1 MESVKRAPRDKTLIT
16 LKAQVLFT
24 FSVSEK
30 KMKRILINCSYS
42 DELRVALVDGAKL
55 FDLDNEFNAQSLLKG
70 SIFKATVSRVETS
83 LDAAFVN
90 FGSERHGFLPLKEL
104 SNEHFTKDAEGKK
117 KCTLK
122 EGDEILV
129 QVLKEER
136 GTKGAALSNQIS
148 LAGRFIVLIPNSEKS
163 GGVSRRISGDE
174 RDEIKNALNELN
186 IPDGMSVIVRTAG
199 LGRSAE
205 ELKWDL
211 DYLMNLWGQ
220 IKSTINDAPSPS
232 LIYKDDKLIL
242 RVFRDYFRDD
252 IGEILI
258 DDESVHAEALDF
270 AKSVI
275 PDHADKVIYYN
286 EDIALFNRYQIES
299 QIELAFQREISLPSG
314 GSIVIDPTEA
324 MVSIDV
330 NSARSTKGKDI
341 ESTAFATNMEAA
353 KEIARQLR
361 LRDLGGLIVIDFIDM
376 QDEKHQQK
384 VENAFRS
391 AVQSDRA
398 RIQIAGISRFGLLEL
413 SRQRLRPSLEETYDI
428 QHVQVRGTRSLGQ
441 SILRIIGEDAAKE
454 NTGEIHVYVPA
465 DVSSYLLNEKRRDII
480 TIENTYQVNIL
491 VIADPYKSRPYYKV
505 ARVKAPAGKKLFS
518 HEMTPNSPEPSMD
531 WRDVNSNKKSFKPLV
546 KVSVPPRMPKTKNK
560 KGFFAFLKSVFTLDI
575 FKSTKKKNLKNKRKR
590 NYKKGQPKTNKN
602 TRNENRHNNRNVR
615 PNNKGRTNNPKK
627 PVNKTASKPIVI
639 PPKKIEKTSGK
650 SAQVSKTKKQ
660 TEDVDGNT
668 FNDGTSTS
676 SSRTPAPTPAPTP
689 AATPAPTP
697 AATPAPTPAS
707 TPAPKPTRALNDPRY
722 KNE

>member
-1 MESVKRAPRDKTLIT
+1 M
-16 LKAQVLFT
+16 LFA

-55 FDLDNEFNAQSLLKG
+55 FDLDSEINTQSLLKG

-83 LDAAFVN
+83 LDAAFIN

-104 SNEHFTKDAEGKK
+104 SNEYFTKDSDGKK
-117 KCTLK
+117 ICTLN
-122 EGDEILV
+122 EGDEMLV

-148 LAGRFIVLIPNSEKS
+148 LAGRFIVLIPNSEKA

-174 RDEIKNALNELN
+174 RDEIKNTLSSLQ

-199 LGRSAE
+199 LGRSTE

-211 DYLMNLWGQ
+211 DYLINLWEQ
-220 IKSTINDAPSPS
+220 IKSSVNDAASPS

-252 IGEILI
+252 IEEILI

-270 AKSVI
+270 AQSVI
-275 PDHADKVIYYN
+275 PDHANKVIFYN
-286 EDIALFNRYQIES
+286 EEIPLFNRYQIES

-330 NSARSTKGKDI
+330 NSARSTKGKGI

-384 VENAFRS
+384 VENTFSS
-391 AVQSDRA
+391 AVKSDRA

-428 QHVQVRGTRSLGQ
+428 QHVQIRGARSLGQ
-441 SILRIIGEDAAKE
+441 SILRIVSEDAAKE

-480 TIENTYQVNIL
+480 AIENAYQVNIL
-491 VIADPYKSRPYYKV
+491 VIVDPYKSRPYYKV
-505 ARVKAPAGKKLFS
+505 ARVKAIAGKKPFS
-518 HEMTPNSPEPSMD
+518 YDMTPNSPEPSME
-531 WRDVNSNKKSFKPLV
+531 WRNINSNKKSLKPLV
-546 KVSVPPRMPKTKNK
+546 EISVPPRMPKKRK
-560 KGFFAFLKSVFTLDI
+560 SKGFFAFIKSILTLSF
-575 FKSTKKKNLKNKRKR
+575 FKSKKIKNKKKRRPRKYKNSMQKGHKNNKKFRGQNNRTRKS
-590 NYKKGQPKTNKN
+590 N
-602 TRNENRHNNRNVR
+602 NNRNKSTNAKKNQNTKSSKSISVS
-615 PNNKGRTNNPKK
+615 NKKDEQLNSNIK
-627 PVNKTASKPIVI
+627 N
-639 PPKKIEKTSGK
+639 
-650 SAQVSKTKKQ
+650 TKKSSK
-660 TEDVDGNT
+660 EVDEIDGNKIKKEDKSKAFHDELNQDNPAQT
-668 FNDGTSTS
+668 PSPS
-676 SSRTPAPTPAPTP
+676 SKQTV
-689 AATPAPTP
+689 
-697 AATPAPTPAS
+697 
-707 TPAPKPTRALNDPRY
+707 KPTRALNDPRY
-722 KNE
+722 KSE